1 MATVE
6 GLLYP

>member
-6 GLLYP
+6 H

>member
-6 GLLYP
+6 GG